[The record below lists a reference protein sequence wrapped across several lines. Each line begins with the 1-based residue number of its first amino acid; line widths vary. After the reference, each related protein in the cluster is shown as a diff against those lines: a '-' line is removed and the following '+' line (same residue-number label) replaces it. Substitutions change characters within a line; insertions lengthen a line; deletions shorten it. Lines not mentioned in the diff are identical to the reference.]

1 MWVWKV
7 ERISMAK
14 HVSRV
19 AWNFINNLMAWC
31 QKKL

>member
-14 HVSRV
+14 RVSRV
-19 AWNFINNLMAWC
+19 AWSFINKLMAWY